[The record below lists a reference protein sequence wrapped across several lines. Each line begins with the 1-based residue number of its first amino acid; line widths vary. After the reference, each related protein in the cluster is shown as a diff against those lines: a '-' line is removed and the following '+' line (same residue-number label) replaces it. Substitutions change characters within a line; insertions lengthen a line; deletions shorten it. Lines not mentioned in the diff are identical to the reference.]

1 MIKRLTLLV
10 VLVLLLT
17 FFFNSPVRGQGVA
30 TYVFGFTVQQR
41 DQYNRFY
48 YADVDLY
55 IQIPQLLIF
64 NETIDFI
71 ASIDL
76 LKIYGY
82 NPQGKVVLFVNQGV
96 FISVTRI
103 RNFTINYMYN
113 NYVNITEVVFRE
125 SETGLPIL
133 FVKPFQPIDLNKG
146 VVTMTP
152 ALIGFY
158 TSNVIQLMGNRSS
171 VTISLG
177 SPEVII
183 TSVMGSTVALVTRCT
198 QCINTIHVE
207 YSGAPTWRL
216 LYIAPYTTTATTH
229 VTRTVTTQQTLV
241 SFSTLLAL
249 IPTTYTTTATLV
261 LTTTT
266 STVLATT
273 PPPEILTQIQTKIQ
287 TIEKTYRV
295 TTTTTAYSNITT
307 TTTQTVMTTETR
319 VVEALPPTYYVIVGY
334 AITITIILAIYVLY
348 TRIQKK
354 AGRRAV

>member
-10 VLVLLLT
+10 VLVLLLP

-125 SETGLPIL
+125 SGTGLPIL

-183 TSVMGSTVALVTRCT
+183 TSVMGSTPAFVTRCT
-198 QCINTIHVE
+198 QCKNIIHVE

-216 LYIAPYTTTATTH
+216 LYIAPYTTTATTY

-273 PPPEILTQIQTKIQ
+273 LPPEILTQIQ

-334 AITITIILAIYVLY
+334 AITITIILAIYVLH

-354 AGRRAV
+354 EGRRAV

>member
-10 VLVLLLT
+10 ALVLLLP

-125 SETGLPIL
+125 SGTGLPIL

-183 TSVMGSTVALVTRCT
+183 TSVMGSTSAFVTRCT
-198 QCINTIHVE
+198 QCTNIIHVE

-216 LYIAPYTTTATTH
+216 LYIAPYTTTATTY

-273 PPPEILTQIQTKIQ
+273 PPPEILTQIQ

-334 AITITIILAIYVLY
+334 AITITIILAIYVLH

-354 AGRRAV
+354 EGRRAV